1 MCETELYILLRAT
14 QRILFLKGRNLLGY
28 SQLNGPEIWCV
39 QHIRE
44 VCERAHMRL
53 AIDLHPLAIEDVLN
67 SPQIS
72 MSKAD
77 YYSKHLFI
85 SALLH
90 KVENPASPNM
100 SILSADSSRPEEAP
114 TLIPGSTMPLTA
126 TPGRMA
132 YSHSMSELPQPAT
145 ASKSDGVRPNWL
157 RSRFS
162 GRVKDYKPII
172 SDSHFQHD
180 EVPPPDNT
188 GDDSVNWISG
198 SIEVSEGNEEAA
210 RNRDGMVERENG
222 AEEEENYLTQA
233 RRRAASLAF
242 VNELKGED
250 RVLLDVT
257 NLISSCF
264 GMASIWMISFNHLM
278 FVIHIASGC
287 LGTVIT
293 IYKKAVDGH
302 VFAAPILRRLRSM
315 HTLLRR
321 SSDPSLLL
329 QAILDFGE

>member
-72 MSKAD
+72 ISKAD

-126 TPGRMA
+126 TPGCMA

-162 GRVKDYKPII
+162 GRVKDSKPII

-257 NLISSCF
+257 NLYIFLLRDGEYLDDFIPSSYVRH
-264 GMASIWMISFNHLM
+264 SH
-278 FVIHIASGC
+278 
-287 LGTVIT
+287 
-293 IYKKAVDGH
+293 
-302 VFAAPILRRLRSM
+302 RLRLPRNR
-315 HTLLRR
+315 HY
-321 SSDPSLLL
+321 DL
-329 QAILDFGE
+329 QEGSGRTRICCTHPPPTPEHAYAFAKIK